1 MSDFQAIGA
10 LATAQAISETSTEL
24 KHDLGTEIN
33 AKDVASTAYGKGTF
47 IYLLGVA
54 STVVGSVVTFSRDDH
69 QTALAAANAVGEVA
83 TAMSINVGSSYGWY
97 QIDGLGVAKGLASLA
112 DAKLCYL
119 TATAGSVDDAV
130 VAGDAIQFME
140 TNSALDTPSTG
151 LALVAMRRPVVTN
164 ESN

>member
-69 QTALAAANAVGEVA
+69 QTALAAANADPALKNALE
-83 TAMSINVGSSYGWY
+83 N
-97 QIDGLGVAKGLASLA
+97 
-112 DAKLCYL
+112 
-119 TATAGSVDDAV
+119 VDDAV